1 MNTRRMHA
9 KRVDEEM
16 VNEGIPSRVEQ
27 VSQGVQVPQVEQVP
41 ITNEGNEVSVVPSDI
56 TNGEIREALL
66 TLDQTMTTQVIETL
80 GLG

>member
-41 ITNEGNEVSVVPSDI
+41 I
-56 TNGEIREALL
+56 
-66 TLDQTMTTQVIETL
+66 LDQGNGVQVDPPDIYD
-80 GLG
+80 

>member
-1 MNTRRMHA
+1 MTTRRMTT
-9 KRVDEEM
+9 R
-16 VNEGIPSRVEQ
+16 RVEEK
-27 VSQGVQVPQVEQVP
+27 VPPRVEHTPQGVQVPQVEQVP